1 MLNWNQ
7 IYRYLNFE
15 ISYEDAG
22 FDNAIKNWKIDDGTL
37 IPHHDMLLLGELI
50 NGLNKILAGEI
61 PFAVFKKLYDKK
73 GEFKKW
79 WMKNLL
85 HFGFYTFIY

>member
-22 FDNAIKNWKIDDGTL
+22 FDNAIKNWNIDDGYYRRL
-37 IPHHDMLLLGELI
+37 S
-50 NGLNKILAGEI
+50 
-61 PFAVFKKLYDKK
+61 YR
-73 GEFKKW
+73 
-79 WMKNLL
+79 
-85 HFGFYTFIY
+85 